1 MQTIKPNKTA
11 FVVFPLIKSTIFWL
25 IIILISFLLAG
36 LEIALLLTGLFVLK
50 IIYKILNLNAAYSK
64 THFDF
69 LDNKIVVHYGS
80 LFSNSSIEIVIDRI
94 THVYHIKP
102 FLENKLFNVGTLMIE
117 LAGSS
122 RPEGVFILIDNSD
135 AIYSKIIEM
144 MKNRGFKLTKQNLIQ
159 KEKPNILGV
168 IFEVIKIGVIGF
180 FITLWIVGFIV
191 SFVAIINS
199 ALTIPIFMLVF
210 ILYFL
215 NIIKIFFELNM
226 REYYIYEDTIEYKE
240 GFLTKVF
247 SFMPAENLA
256 NSDITQ
262 TIFEKIFDLYDVKI
276 SCQGSGHEILF
287 KNLKHGQEM
296 EKHIKDLIQ
305 TTKQL
310 EQLENKV
317 VNEEVIKFKINPA
330 AKERLIKDTV
340 FTAELKMNF
349 KRLALIPSAIL
360 FTILILINVFG
371 LILGLTPISLSLSGF
386 LILIIL
392 GTLIGGYI
400 TSSSTIYKITPN
412 GITHNF
418 NFLAKKNTEFA
429 NDKITGIVISRGII
443 DRWMNTFSVTFYS
456 IGSSTN
462 IVFNA
467 INYSQELE
475 EKLLSKFGVI
485 VEDTMFDIKPNMTL
499 GNFFKQ
505 NIVILIID
513 LFLIILFAITFP
525 GVSVFLILI
534 TILIIVYKSAFYK
547 RVEAKFAYD
556 FVAYNEGIWFVKT
569 TYATYDNIKDIEIT
583 KSPMCNNGLIHFNIS
598 GESIIQTDN
607 GSQIVP
613 HGFFVNYVDNITNM
627 DDVIDTIIY
636 SRPTKEELSKTVLKS
651 EKLLIAKSS
660 MANELLLGAIFL
672 GIIGIIISSVLIG
685 VGLAA
690 STIDATTNADNLILT
705 IMLTLVFLGWIIY
718 ILILG
723 FGAWKIK
730 VREYSIQPYRVVAKS
745 GIFWKTQKSIIFT
758 KIDHIAK
765 YQGLLNKIF
774 KNGSIVV
781 HTTGSSM
788 PEMII
793 INIPNQSEFYE
804 KLEQYYK

>member
-11 FVVFPLIKSTIFWL
+11 FISFSIVKSL
-25 IIILISFLLAG
+25 IIWTIIFLIGFFTFG
-36 LEIALLLTGLFVLK
+36 LEVGIGIG
-50 IIYKILNLNAAYSK
+50 IIVILRTIWKFLNLNAAYKK

-69 LDNKIVVHYGS
+69 LDDKIVVHYGS
-80 LFSNSSIEIVIDRI
+80 LFNNSSIEIVIDRI
-94 THVYHIKP
+94 THVYHVKP
-102 FLENKLFNVGTLMIE
+102 FLENKLFNVGTVMIE
-117 LAGSS
+117 LAGSAI
-122 RPEGVFILIDNSD
+122 PEGVFILINNSEQVYEQVRN
-135 AIYSKIIEM
+135 IMQE
-144 MKNRGFKLTKQNLIQ
+144 RGFKLTKQELLQ
-159 KEKPNILGV
+159 KDTPNILGV
-168 IFEVIKIGVIGF
+168 IFETIKIA
-180 FITLWIVGFIV
+180 IVGFIGLIWIG
-191 SFVAIINS
+191 SIILGIIMAFS
-199 ALTIPIFMLVF
+199 PQLGVIITLIVLIFYLLF
-210 ILYFL
+210 
-215 NIIKIFFELNM
+215 IIKTFFELKI
-226 REYYIYEDTIEYKE
+226 REYYIYKDTIEYFE
-240 GFLTKVF
+240 GFLTKVS

-636 SRPTKEELSKTVLKS
+636 SRPTKEELSKTILKS
-651 EKLLIAKSS
+651 QKLLIAKSS
-660 MANELLLGAIFL
+660 LGNELLPSAIIL

-793 INIPNQSEFYE
+793 VNIPNQSEFYE